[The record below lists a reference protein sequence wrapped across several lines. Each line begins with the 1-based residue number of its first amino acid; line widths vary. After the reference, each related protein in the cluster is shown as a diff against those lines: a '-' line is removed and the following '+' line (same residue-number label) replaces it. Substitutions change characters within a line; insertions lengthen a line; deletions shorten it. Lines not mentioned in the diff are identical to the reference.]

1 MSGLAGFFCRA
12 AFVAAVAAGGP
23 ALFGAEPGVALAL
36 NLRAAFPAPG
46 ASQVCAD
53 SPLRLTFPATPV
65 AGAGKI
71 QVFDAADDSL
81 VEAIDVGVPTAS
93 KAIGGLPNFNYTPVI
108 VADTTAAIYLKNNVL
123 RHGRSYYVT
132 IDAGA
137 FTVGGAPM
145 AGVGKSAGWRFTTK
159 TAPPAPDSRRLT
171 IAADGTGDFCTIQ
184 AALDFLPDGNTT
196 PRTLFIRNGVY
207 RELIFW
213 TNKHAITLQ
222 GEDRQKTIIAYAN
235 NERFNAGGGNPF
247 AGTAPDPSTQPLVGG
262 AIYRRGVL
270 LAHRV
275 NDLTITNLT
284 MRNTTPQG
292 GSQAEA
298 IILNGTPTARAI
310 IRGVDLYSFQD
321 TLQINGQAYLTDCRI
336 EGDVDFLWGTGPCFF
351 ENCIARSVRSNT
363 YYTQIRN
370 TAANHGYVFL
380 RCTFEGAPGVTGN
393 MLSRVAP
400 GRFPHSEVVL
410 LDCVLGPSVGPI
422 AWQLDSLARDTP
434 EPVFPNL
441 RFWEFNSRDPEGRPI
456 DTSRRRNASRQLK
469 QPEDAEMIANY
480 RDPAFVLGNGW
491 NPRTAAQK

>member
-1 MSGLAGFFCRA
+1 MPGLGGFLRCA
-12 AFVAAVAAGGP
+12 AILAAVVASWP
-23 ALFGAEPGVALAL
+23 ALFAAEVRVAM
-36 NLRAAFPAPG
+36 NLGAAFPAPG
-46 ASQVCAD
+46 ANQVCAD
-53 SPLRLTFPATPV
+53 TPLRLTFPSAPV
-65 AGAGKI
+65 AGVGKI

-81 VEAIDVGVPTAS
+81 VETIDVGVSTAA
-93 KAIGGLPNFNYTPVI
+93 KTIGGLPNFNYTPVI
-108 VADTTAAIYLKNNVL
+108 VADNAAHVYLKNNVL
-123 RHGRSYYVT
+123 RYGRSYYVT
-132 IDAGA
+132 LDAGV
-137 FTVGGAPM
+137 FTVGGVATT
-145 AGVGKSAGWRFTTK
+145 AVGKPDGWRFTTK
-159 TAPPAPDSRRLT
+159 AAPPAASSARLT

-184 AALDFLPDGNTT
+184 AAIDFLPEGNTT
-196 PRTLFIRNGVY
+196 PRTLFIRNGTY

-213 TNKHAITLQ
+213 TDKHAITLR
-222 GEDRQKTIIAYAN
+222 GEDRKKTIIAYAN

-247 AGTAPDPSTQPLVGG
+247 AGTAPDPVTQPLVGG

-298 IILNGTPTARAI
+298 IILNGTPNARAVLK
-310 IRGVDLYSFQD
+310 GVDLYSFQD
-321 TLQINGQAYLTDCRI
+321 TLQINGQAYLTDCYI

-351 ENCIARSVRSNT
+351 ENCVARSVRSNT

-400 GRFPHSEVVL
+400 GRFPYSEVVL
-410 LDCVLGPSVGPI
+410 LDCVLGPSVGPV
-422 AWQLDSLARDTP
+422 AWQLDALPRDVP
-434 EPVFPNL
+434 EPAFPNL
-441 RFWEFNSRDPEGRPI
+441 HFWEFNSRDPDGKPV
-456 DTSRRRNASRQLK
+456 DTSRRRNASRLLN
-469 QPEDAEMIANY
+469 QPEDAATIASY

-491 NPRTAAQK
+491 NPRTATRE